1 MLSNASIHQWP
12 VGGNGMFLAGRLG
25 VSHIMYISRKDYLSR
40 NNTSAPPDMVYNVY
54 VPYRPIQLPF
64 LSGRLEV
71 MRVPHWPVRGLSY
84 EADIGGALY
93 GQILHIHL
101 RSHFYTK

>member
-1 MLSNASIHQWP
+1 MIICPEITHQGPQTWFS
-12 VGGNGMFLAGRLG
+12 MF
-25 VSHIMYISRKDYLSR
+25 
-40 NNTSAPPDMVYNVY
+40 N

-64 LSGRLEV
+64 LSGQLEV
-71 MRVPHWPVRGLSY
+71 MGVPHWPVGSLSY

-101 RSHFYTK
+101 QSHFYTK